1 MSAIFGRHRRRAN
14 LTATGKRERDSALVA
29 NPNGQELRGAIG
41 ILAERLGY
49 GKLHDRFVRLNAF
62 VSRKKPPSPD
72 VLADR
77 IYSLSGGLRRQVA
90 ATIAFHTVWSETF
103 ASAIGEENEKKLEA
117 LADRINATLTE
128 GERAVQQ
135 GREAE
140 LDAAIGEYEEVLAA
154 AIGPQ
159 AARVDMLLK
168 AVPPVAERLRAR
180 PLPKTPP
187 ANSAQAARGDDAA
200 PAE

>member
-1 MSAIFGRHRRRAN
+1 MAAP
-14 LTATGKRERDSALVA
+14 TA
-29 NPNGQELRGAIG
+29 QELRDAIG
-41 ILAERLGY
+41 LLAERVGY
-49 GKLHDRFVRLNAF
+49 GKLHERFVRLNAF

-72 VLADR
+72 ILADR

-103 ASAIGEENEKKLEA
+103 ASAIGEENEKKLEGI
-117 LADRINATLTE
+117 ADRINATLTADE
-128 GERAVQQ
+128 HGVQE

-140 LDAAIGEYEEVLAA
+140 LDAAIGEYEDVLAA

-180 PLPKTPP
+180 PLPKTPAAEAAKP
-187 ANSAQAARGDDAA
+187 ARGDEAA

>member
-1 MSAIFGRHRRRAN
+1 
-14 LTATGKRERDSALVA
+14 LTANGKHERDSARMA

-41 ILAERLGY
+41 LLAERLGY
-49 GKLHDRFVRLNAF
+49 GKLHDRLVRLNAF
-62 VSRKKPPSPD
+62 VSRRKPPSPD

-77 IYSLSGGLRRQVA
+77 IYNLSGGLRRQVP

-103 ASAIGEENEKKLEA
+103 SSAIGEENEKTLGA
-117 LADRINATLTE
+117 IADRINATLTE
-128 GERAVQQ
+128 DEHGVRE

-140 LDAAIGEYEEVLAA
+140 LDAAIGEYEQVLAA

-168 AVPPVAERLRAR
+168 AVAPVAERLRVR
-180 PLPKTPP
+180 PLPEGAP
-187 ANSAQAARGDDAA
+187 ASQAVSDAA
-200 PAE
+200 PTASPTSAD

>member
-1 MSAIFGRHRRRAN
+1 M
-14 LTATGKRERDSALVA
+14 A

-49 GKLHDRFVRLNAF
+49 AKLHDRFVRLNAF
-62 VSRKKPPSPD
+62 VSRRKPPSPD

-77 IYSLSGGLRRQVA
+77 IYSLSGGLRRQVP

-103 ASAIGEENEKKLEA
+103 ASAIGEETEKTLEA
-117 LADRINATLTE
+117 IADRINATLTE
-128 GERAVQQ
+128 GERGVQE

-140 LDAAIGEYEEVLAA
+140 LDAAIGEYEHVLAA

-180 PLPKTPP
+180 PLPNTPP
-187 ANSAQAARGDDAA
+187 SVTASDSARRDEAA